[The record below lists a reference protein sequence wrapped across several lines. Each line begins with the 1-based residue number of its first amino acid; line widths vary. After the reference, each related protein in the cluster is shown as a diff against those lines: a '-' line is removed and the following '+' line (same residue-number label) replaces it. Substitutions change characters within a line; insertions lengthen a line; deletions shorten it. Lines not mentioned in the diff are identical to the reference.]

1 MPLQFMSPQLNSE
14 ANGSGFPNITQ
25 SGSHFYKAGQAIQQ
39 RRTADPNCRQ
49 NLLQSREGRTR
60 VHTRSS
66 RGIHTEHTRGFS
78 ESGGWLKNS
87 QKTRKK
93 KGFKGNQSGYLD
105 RKGVRLTRLSGTKK
119 NLLSQSMIV
128 GGRRKKKKKFE
139 ESLLEELMQPKQ
151 RKVDE
156 FADFS
161 NVSLILKPK
170 KKKKDIGPKVD
181 VDQSLFEM
189 RQNMER
195 FKTMQT
201 EKLRAQSQIVER
213 TCAITKQG
221 GRDIEELARRNPNE
235 AIFRKNTVETVE
247 EEEQRVKR
255 KKALK
260 KIKSYKDLD
269 QYKDIKPFEKI
280 RNFNDISG
288 FMEKEREK
296 QAQLSINVDNQI
308 LMDRGQRGI
317 RRESQPRFAGNYS
330 PIRRPKFSNNDFISQ
345 QNRNQN
351 SQNNNQIGNS
361 NDYPMDNNFSQP
373 RDYKIG
379 NFPNSQLHQQG
390 RKGSPD
396 LNISRSMNDTEKNLI
411 FEGQS
416 SEDEVTPHPRANRQ
430 EVEKRKFTFSMKL
443 GKGLRGPRGL
453 LDMDRLKSAVAG
465 NEHVR
470 KEILKGIEENFGEED
485 METEGTERRMTGKFM
500 CDMLNSDPQTPAV
513 KKGNKAK
520 GRKKK
525 GKGKGKKKKGKSKRN
540 LTGMNNIS
548 NILGQ
553 TKNIKRGKNKPR
565 NKNKRKTKPK
575 KDRMSNEVVFS
586 RYGVP
591 MMTSTNTNKQT
602 KAKPTKT
609 QSSRA
614 NLTTIT
620 SKRPKKSRKSA
631 RRSKKTRDSKAMTKK
646 SEKKGKLLAQS
657 FMNSSNIMS
666 VSDLDINK
674 SKKRRKKKIQGKDSR
689 IIRSRRETKKSRG
702 SMLKNSKMLED
713 SNDFMILGNAI
724 LDSSTRQRVGSAR
737 AIKGHRASQKRPPIR
752 QAHNRQSKNSKK
764 NKKKNKFKKGNKND
778 FFDQELIQK
787 LRNEASSDEEPNS
800 SGMSG
805 VKLDISEIKSAN
817 RGVNL
822 KEDKSGINLNY
833 SGDSQDFI
841 DGNISERFMSESS
854 QKDERQRKQSKVSAF
869 GHYGEEQRHFDLQN
883 SGGSRKKRRQTVGNK
898 RQTKAN
904 RDRKNTKKNNS
915 NTHNDVQSY
924 RSNQKNENLRNG
936 MSHYYGEHER
946 RMKGIGS
953 KERGQQHSM
962 QHSIGHFGDS
972 NSNRKQNSFQQD
984 YQNNSSNNFVINNQH
999 KGKYPRNQPF
1009 RKTNTLES
1017 KHSNQQN
1024 RPQNRFNSENNQTKT
1039 KQIKANN
1046 RQNDSDL
1053 FDLEEIEDPD
1063 FDQFNNQTDNL
1074 LSNQRETDETGNDNF
1089 NNLDDRKTSQSSKGN
1104 ENSHFRIKNRLKLE
1118 ESGVSSG
1125 HHPVQ
1130 NHRQQKLPTKQK
1142 KKKPSRDKNTG
1153 LNMDMKQL
1161 MQNLK
1166 QGLANIESKGG
1177 LTGEAR
1183 HNKNPNPKNPQ
1194 VSLFTIFDMEL
1205 YI

>member
-1 MPLQFMSPQLNSE
+1 MPLQFMSPQLNSD

-39 RRTADPNCRQ
+39 RRTADPNCRP
-49 NLLQSREGRTR
+49 NLLQSRDGRTR
-60 VHTRSS
+60 VNTRSS

-93 KGFKGNQSGYLD
+93 GGFKGNQSGYLD
-105 RKGVRLTRLSGTKK
+105 RKGVRMTRLSGTKK
-119 NLLSQSMIV
+119 NLFSQSMIV
-128 GGRRKKKKKFE
+128 GDRRKKKKPKKKFE
-139 ESLLEELMQPKQ
+139 ESLLEELMQPKR
-151 RKVDE
+151 RKADE

-161 NVSLILKPK
+161 NVSIILKPK

-221 GRDIEELARRNPNE
+221 GRAIEELARKNPNE

-260 KIKSYKDLD
+260 KIKSYKDLE

-296 QAQLSINVDNQI
+296 QAQLSINVDTQI
-308 LMDRGQRGI
+308 MMEGGQRGI

-330 PIRRPKFSNNDFISQ
+330 PIRRPKFSNGDFISQ
-345 QNRNQN
+345 KNRNNSRNQS
-351 SQNNNQIGNS
+351 SQNNNLMGNS

-373 RDYKIG
+373 RDYKVG
-379 NFPNSQLHQQG
+379 NFPNSQLHHQG
-390 RKGSPD
+390 GKGAPY
-396 LNISRSMNDTEKNLI
+396 LNTPRSMNDTEKNLI

-416 SEDEVTPHPRANRQ
+416 SGDEATPHPRANRQ

-443 GKGLRGPRGL
+443 GKGLRGPGGL

-513 KKGNKAK
+513 KKGNKTK

-553 TKNIKRGKNKPR
+553 TKNLKKGKNKPR

-575 KDRMSNEVVFS
+575 KDRMSKEVVFS

-591 MMTSTNTNKQT
+591 MVTSTTTNKLT
-602 KAKPTKT
+602 KTKPTKT

-614 NLTTIT
+614 NLNTIT

-631 RRSKKTRDSKAMTKK
+631 RRSKKTRDSKVMKKK

-657 FMNSSNIMS
+657 FMNTSNIMS
-666 VSDLDINK
+666 VSDLDIHK

-689 IIRSRRETKKSRG
+689 IIRSRRATKKSRDG
-702 SMLKNSKMLED
+702 TLKNSKLLED

-737 AIKGHRASQKRPPIR
+737 AFKGQRASQKRPPTR
-752 QAHNRQSKNSKK
+752 QAHNRQSKNSKN
-764 NKKKNKFKKGNKND
+764 NKKKNKLKNGKKND
-778 FFDQELIQK
+778 FFDQELIQR

-817 RGVNL
+817 RGVKL

-841 DGNISERFMSESS
+841 DGNISERFMSNSS
-854 QKDERQRKQSKVSAF
+854 QKGDRQRRQSKVSAF
-869 GHYGEEQRHFDLQN
+869 GHFGEEQRHFDLQN
-883 SGGSRKKRRQTVGNK
+883 SGGARKKRRQTVGSKGRNK
-898 RQTKAN
+898 AK
-904 RDRKNTKKNNS
+904 RDSKNTNNNNY
-915 NTHNDVQSY
+915 NTHQDIQS
-924 RSNQKNENLRNG
+924 NHQNENLRKG
-936 MSHYYGEHER
+936 MSHHHGDQER

-953 KERGQQHSM
+953 KERGQQQVMQRSM
-962 QHSIGHFGDS
+962 GHFEDFQDSIG
-972 NSNRKQNSFQQD
+972 NRKQNSFQQE
-984 YQNNSSNNFVINNQH
+984 YQNNSSNNFLVNKQH

-1017 KHSNQQN
+1017 KHSNRQN
-1024 RPQNRFNSENNQTKT
+1024 RPKNRFNSENNQTKT
-1039 KQIKANN
+1039 QQIKANN

-1053 FDLEEIEDPD
+1053 FDLDEIEDPD
-1063 FDQFNNQTDNL
+1063 FDEFNNQTDNL
-1074 LSNQRETDETGNDNF
+1074 LSNQREVDETGNNHF
-1089 NNLDDRKTSQSSKGN
+1089 NNLVDRNTSQSSRGN
-1104 ENSHFRIKNRLKLE
+1104 ENSNFGIKNRLRLE

-1130 NHRQQKLPTKQK
+1130 NHRQQALPKKQK
-1142 KKKPSRDKNTG
+1142 KMKPSRDKKAAA
-1153 LNMDMKQL
+1153 NMDMKQL
-1161 MQNLK
+1161 MQNLQ

-1183 HNKNPNPKNPQ
+1183 HNKNPNPKNPE
-1194 VSLFTIFDMEL
+1194 VSLFFI
-1205 YI
+1205 